1 MEKTFVR
8 DSKGVLI
15 NNNSTAYSARLL
27 AKKRSKNQQRQEDEI
42 QSLKTQLEE
51 LKEIVNTLTLDK

>member
-15 NNNSTAYSARLL
+15 NNNTTAYSSRRA
-27 AKKRSKNQQRQEDEI
+27 AKERRKNQQRQEEDI
-42 QSLKTQLEE
+42 KSLKTQLEE
-51 LKEIVNTLTLDK
+51 LKEIVNTLTKR

>member
-15 NNNSTAYSARLL
+15 NNNTTAYSSRRA
-27 AKKRSKNQQRQEDEI
+27 AKERSKKQEKQEEEI
-42 QSLKTQLEE
+42 VSLRTQLEE